1 MTTVNQSF
9 LGVSNLVE
17 PLKTLNTG
25 ELSVSGA
32 LVLDSLNSLDS
43 LEVGKVNTEV
53 VSNAPTMDVTKGTLD
68 SGSTDVAGSFV
79 VTTSP
84 ATLEFGKTYDNAPV
98 VLVQNATSGQYQ
110 PINTVVSTES
120 NFVVSVPGAALGVT
134 RYNYV
139 VIG

>member
-53 VSNAPTMDVTKGTLD
+53 VSNAPTMDGNGTLTAD
-68 SGSTDVAGSFV
+68 STDVAGSFV
-79 VTTSP
+79 VTTNP
-84 ATLEFGKTYDNAPV
+84 ATLTFGKNYTNAPV
-98 VLVQNATSGQYQ
+98 VLVQNAKSGEYHDIDNVTS
-110 PINTVVSTES
+110 TAS
-120 NFVVSVPGAALGVT
+120 NFVVSVPNAAVTGAT
-134 RYNYV
+134 TYNYV

>member
-25 ELSVSGA
+25 KLSVSGA

-43 LEVGKVNTEV
+43 LEVGKVNTV
-53 VSNAPTMDVTKGTLD
+53 VSSVLSMTNGTLTD
-68 SGSTDVAGSFV
+68 GSTDVAGSFE
-79 VTTSP
+79 VTGSP
-84 ATLEFGKTYDNAPV
+84 VTLTFGKEYNNAPV
-98 VLVQNATSGQYQ
+98 VLVQNAKSGAYY
-110 PINTVVSTES
+110 PPEKVESSATNFEVTVPT
-120 NFVVSVPGAALGVT
+120 AAVT
-134 RYNYV
+134 ATTTYNYV

>member
-53 VSNAPTMDVTKGTLD
+53 DSTTPTMENGTLTL
-68 SGSTDVAGSFV
+68 GSTDVAGNFEAT
-79 VTTSP
+79 TTS
-84 ATLEFGKTYDNAPV
+84 ATLTFGKEYPNAPV
-98 VLVQNATSGQYQ
+98 VLVQNAKSGAYHLITTVTSTASDF
-110 PINTVVSTES
+110 I
-120 NFVVSVPGAALGVT
+120 VSVPAAAVAAGT
-134 RYNYV
+134 KYNYV

>member
-43 LEVGKVNTEV
+43 LEVGKVNTQV
-53 VSNAPTMDVTKGTLD
+53 DTTNPTTMDNGTLTE
-68 SGSTDVAGSFV
+68 GSTDVAGSFE
-79 VTTSP
+79 VTTTV
-84 ATLEFGKTYDNAPV
+84 ATLNFGKSYDNAPV
-98 VLVQNATSGQYQ
+98 VLVQNARSQAYNT
-110 PINTVVSTES
+110 INKVESTANNFTVTVTDDAV
-120 NFVVSVPGAALGVT
+120 NDQT